1 MNEKTEQTEEKF
13 KSIKAAWDYFD
24 LKVLVS
30 IEAEERLRNEMRKAF
45 YSGAAFIYDFMLS
58 MNIDNKQESE
68 AEIDIIQ
75 EEIKTFFKDEKA
87 KKEQREQQA
96 KKVDSLKQDN
106 QKPTEKI
113 SYESMIRGVSMAIQ
127 SAMLKI
133 DRGETPFSL
142 FIYEKHKKGMHMAS
156 NTDMDFMLPRIKNFI
171 KEMEIKLEHS
181 DQSH

>member
-1 MNEKTEQTEEKF
+1 MNEKKQTEEKF

-45 YSGAAFIYDFMLS
+45 YSGAAFIYDFLVS
-58 MNIDNKQESE
+58 MDVDNKQESE

-96 KKVDSLKQDN
+96 KKVDLLKQDN
-106 QKPTEKI
+106 QKPNEKI

-133 DRGETPFSL
+133 GHGATPFSL
-142 FIYEKHKKGMHMAS
+142 FIYEERKKGLHMAS
-156 NTDMDFMLPRIKNFI
+156 NTDINFMLPRIKNFI